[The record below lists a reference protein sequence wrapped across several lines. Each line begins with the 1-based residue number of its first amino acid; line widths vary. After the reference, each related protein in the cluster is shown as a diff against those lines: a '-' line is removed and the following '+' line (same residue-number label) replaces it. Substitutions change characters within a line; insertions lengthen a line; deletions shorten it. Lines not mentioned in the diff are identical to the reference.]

1 MIRIVQHRYKC
12 IGCNACVE
20 ADKYRWRI
28 SKKDGKSTLIGG
40 TEKKGWFSVV
50 ADDDEIPAVEAA
62 MQHCPV
68 NIIRYDR
75 ISK

>member
-1 MIRIVQHRYKC
+1 MIRVLQHRYKC

-40 TEKKGWFSVV
+40 IEKKGWFSVV
-50 ADDDEIPAVEAA
+50 VDEEEAQTLEAA
-62 MQHCPV
+62 TIHCPV
-68 NIIRYDR
+68 NIIRWER
-75 ISK
+75 L

>member
-1 MIRIVQHRYKC
+1 MIRVIQHRHKC

-28 SKKDGKSTLIGG
+28 SRKDGKSTLIGG

-50 ADDDEIPAVEAA
+50 VDDDEAQQLEAA
-62 MQHCPV
+62 KIHCPV
-68 NIIRYDR
+68 NIIRWER
-75 ISK
+75 L